1 MNPITLSTRNIYYF
15 KKKGLANVHVYIYIY
30 TIIYIYIY
38 TYIQYPPINKI
49 FPRVMILM
57 RFLNEYNVIVS
68 FKVIEKLFI

>member
-15 KKKGLANVHVYIYIY
+15 KRNLQMY
-30 TIIYIYIY
+30 IYIYIY
-38 TYIQYPPINKI
+38 NYIYINIYIQYPPINKI
-49 FPRVMILM
+49 FPRVMIFM

>member
-15 KKKGLANVHVYIYIY
+15 KKDLRM
-30 TIIYIYIY
+30 YIY

-49 FPRVMILM
+49 FPRVMIFM